1 MLRNY
6 LTIMVIPQ
14 KSGKIVKFEISAFLL
29 KLILFVIVIFAIA
42 STGIFVDYTLKKGK
56 SRNMRELQNAVMLQ
70 KLSIKNISNMIQSRQ
85 DELTNL
91 EKFDRKLR
99 LISGL
104 QESATRIRYVG
115 SGNNN
120 SELRNQKKLDS
131 QVLLAK
137 LRKLDLDTKLREISF
152 FQLGAYLHE
161 QKDKLARTP
170 SIPPASGHISS
181 RFGKRRDP
189 FTGKT
194 RFHWGLDIS
203 NREYTPIYAPADGIV
218 DNTRVEGD
226 LGLFLVID
234 HGYNIVTRYGHLAK
248 YEVKAGRKVKR
259 GDLIARIGNSGR
271 STAPHLHY
279 EVLINDQYVDPEKF
293 IFWRFWASAGSTR
306 KRSNRVLSN
315 SRSSCFLAHDRKNGI
330 IVFTNMISCLGL
342 PMSRLTRDAFC
353 VLVTVVR

>member
-6 LTIMVIPQ
+6 LTVMIIPQ
-14 KSGKIVKFEISAFLL
+14 KGGRIVKFEISAFLL
-29 KLILFVIVIFAIA
+29 KMVLLSIVLLVIA
-42 STGIFVDYTLKKGK
+42 SSGIFIDYTLIKGK
-56 SRNMRELQNAVMLQ
+56 SRNMRELQNSVMLQ
-70 KLSIKNISNMIQSRQ
+70 KISIQKINNMMQSRQ
-85 DELTNL
+85 KDLVDL

-104 QESATRIRYVG
+104 QESATRIRYI
-115 SGNNN
+115 GNGNGFN
-120 SELRNQKKLDS
+120 DTRNQQTLDS
-131 QVLLAK
+131 RVLLMR
-137 LRKLDLDTKLREISF
+137 LQKLDLDTKLREISF
-152 FQLGAYLHE
+152 FQLGAYLQE

-170 SIPPASGHISS
+170 SIAPTTGHIAS

-194 RFHWGLDIS
+194 RFHWGFDIA

-218 DNTRVEGD
+218 DNTKIEGN

-248 YEVKAGRKVKR
+248 FEVKAGRKVKR
-259 GDLIARIGNSGR
+259 GDLIARVGNTGR

-293 IFWRFWASAGSTR
+293 IFWD
-306 KRSNRVLSN
+306 K
-315 SRSSCFLAHDRKNGI
+315 
-330 IVFTNMISCLGL
+330 
-342 PMSRLTRDAFC
+342 
-353 VLVTVVR
+353 

>member
-1 MLRNY
+1 M
-6 LTIMVIPQ
+6 
-14 KSGKIVKFEISAFLL
+14 KFEISAFLL
-29 KLILFVIVIFAIA
+29 KAFVLSIVLLTIA
-42 STGIFVDYTLKKGK
+42 SSWIFIDYTMIKGK
-56 SRNMRELQNAVMLQ
+56 SRHMRDLQNSVMLQ
-70 KLSIKNISNMIQSRQ
+70 KLSIQKINNMIQDRQ
-85 DELTNL
+85 NDLVNL

-115 SGNNN
+115 GNNGMGDFK
-120 SELRNQKKLDS
+120 EQQILDS
-131 QVLLAK
+131 RVLMMK

-152 FQLGAYLHE
+152 FQLGAYLRE

-170 SIPPASGHISS
+170 SIPPTSGHISS

-218 DNTRVEGD
+218 DNTRVEGA

-234 HGYNIVTRYGHLAK
+234 HGYNIVTRYGHLSK
-248 YEVKAGRKVKR
+248 FEVKAGRKVKR
-259 GDLIARIGNSGR
+259 GDLIARIGNTGR

-293 IFWRFWASAGSTR
+293 IFWD
-306 KRSNRVLSN
+306 K
-315 SRSSCFLAHDRKNGI
+315 
-330 IVFTNMISCLGL
+330 
-342 PMSRLTRDAFC
+342 
-353 VLVTVVR
+353 